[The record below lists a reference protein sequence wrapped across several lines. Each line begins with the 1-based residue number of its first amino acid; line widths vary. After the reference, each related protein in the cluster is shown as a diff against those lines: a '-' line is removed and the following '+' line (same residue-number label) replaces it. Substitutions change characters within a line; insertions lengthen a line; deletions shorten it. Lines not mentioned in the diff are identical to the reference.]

1 MCIHF
6 RVQDPAH
13 ANQDR
18 TKAIQKTQSGPN
30 VPFLMPFEG
39 KLPVFK
45 NRNISKT
52 KQKKKKE
59 TVQRTWIRNSSA
71 PAAPGEIR
79 FIPFDGGLS
88 ALPSCEDDPESPT
101 PLQYSR
107 GQEPDAGL
115 STCVERVWMQRRAG
129 GCAGGVWRGQARGG
143 RAGRELRPCSWTGD
157 GVGTAEK
164 ASWGLAVE
172 CGQCCTKASVR
183 GRTWWNGARGSG
195 GIQTRKHASLFFV
208 CLSKENCNWNCLIF
222 KRVIRDG
229 MASWGLCSPGGVR
242 RETLWAAA
250 LRHCLALGQAGSG
263 VPSSRER
270 CAFVRK
276 KYTSPCGPPP
286 FLYNNYITYA
296 FIHYELISASQRY
309 MTKETISGRMWP

>member
-30 VPFLMPFEG
+30 GPFLMPFEG

-107 GQEPDAGL
+107 GQEPDTGL

-129 GCAGGVWRGQARGG
+129 GCAGGCGGAEPEEAGLGGSSGCAAGQGMVLG
-143 RAGRELRPCSWTGD
+143 LRRRHHGD
-157 GVGTAEK
+157 
-164 ASWGLAVE
+164 SRLNAVE

-195 GIQTRKHASLFFV
+195 GIQT
-208 CLSKENCNWNCLIF
+208 
-222 KRVIRDG
+222 
-229 MASWGLCSPGGVR
+229 
-242 RETLWAAA
+242 
-250 LRHCLALGQAGSG
+250 
-263 VPSSRER
+263 
-270 CAFVRK
+270 
-276 KYTSPCGPPP
+276 
-286 FLYNNYITYA
+286 
-296 FIHYELISASQRY
+296 
-309 MTKETISGRMWP
+309 